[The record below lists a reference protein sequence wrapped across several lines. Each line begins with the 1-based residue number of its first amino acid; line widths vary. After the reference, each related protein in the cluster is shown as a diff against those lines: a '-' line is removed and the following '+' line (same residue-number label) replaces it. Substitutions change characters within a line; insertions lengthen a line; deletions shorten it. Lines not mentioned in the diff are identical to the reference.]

1 MNTFF
6 LMEKGSRLSSVV
18 ENAKQKSRDECQLRL
33 ARIANGADPGE
44 IGGCGEDKKKKKRA
58 KHCY

>member
-1 MNTFF
+1 
-6 LMEKGSRLSSVV
+6 MEKGSRLSSVV